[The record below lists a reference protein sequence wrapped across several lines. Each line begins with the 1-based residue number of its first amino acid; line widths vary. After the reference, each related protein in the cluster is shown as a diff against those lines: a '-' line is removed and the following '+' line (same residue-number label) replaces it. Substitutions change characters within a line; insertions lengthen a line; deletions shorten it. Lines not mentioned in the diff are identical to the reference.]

1 VRFVVSELMMR
12 IRILSSFEDSMQKDT
27 GPSVR
32 IYNLAKGLAALGDE
46 VRVIMPK
53 EKNIRDCV
61 EGVEVYGF
69 RGLYPNTVLKAL
81 KRLLGVARS
90 TSLYFYD
97 LLFIS
102 RVSQLI
108 RDSDVVQIE
117 QQTAG
122 GLLIPFI
129 KIVLKRP
136 VVIDCHDIFQALRV
150 KHTNAIRKL
159 LETFSER
166 LAYRYVD
173 MILTVSEKEKQ
184 YLVSCG
190 VRRYKIMVIPNGV
203 DTEALNP
210 FVDASRVK
218 DRYGLR
224 NFHTVI
230 FVGNMEY
237 LPNREAVQAIASKI
251 APLIKKE
258 VSITKFLIVGRT
270 PPNMEFPN
278 LTFTGVVDNVTEFL
292 VASDV
297 AIAPLFHGSG
307 TRLKI
312 LEYFSCSLPVVST
325 TVGVE
330 GLDVKSGIHA
340 LVEDNMDRFAIGVI
354 KLLKDRELA
363 IRLGKNARELVVNN
377 YDWKK
382 ITKQLNTAYHNLP
395 LKINKQQR

>member
-1 VRFVVSELMMR
+1 MMR
-12 IRILSSFEDSMQKDT
+12 ICILSSFEDSMQKDT

-69 RGLYPNTVLKAL
+69 RGLYPSIVLKAL
-81 KRLLGVARS
+81 KRLVGVARS

-129 KIVLKRP
+129 KIVLKRS

-159 LETFSER
+159 LETFLER
-166 LAYRYVD
+166 LAYRYAD
-173 MILTVSEKEKQ
+173 IILTVSEKETE

-190 VRRYKIMVIPNGV
+190 VRQYKIMVIPNGV

-218 DRYGLR
+218 DRYDLR

-258 VSITKFLIVGRT
+258 VSNTKFLIVGRT
-270 PPNMEFPN
+270 PPNIEFPN

-340 LVEDNMDRFAIGVI
+340 LVEDNMDTFAIGVI

-363 IRLGKNARELVVNN
+363 IRLGKTARELVVNN
-377 YDWKK
+377 YDWKE
-382 ITKQLNTAYHNLP
+382 ITMRLSKVYHNLLLGIGNNARFGGKP
-395 LKINKQQR
+395 